1 MPNDSDNLRLGISA
15 LDLTHF
21 SYAENDE
28 LMTRGTDGKMFYKRP
43 DGNIVAYDSTE
54 YNKDEI
60 VSAIKNATNTSSAW
74 SSPSED
80 YIAYYTFSM
89 AGKNITTS
97 TTIALT
103 VPEIKAAANSNGIF
117 IRLKPNNTASAVLAF
132 IDTYRRST
140 SETLTDFATVTYSV
154 TVNGTTTE
162 KTAPVGIDKVAFIP
176 FGNTEEAN
184 NTITIRITAINFAN
198 LKIAIDAIPYET
210 LEDAKMANFSNAK
223 LEIDRM
229 DIITYVEDSSE
240 IKLGTLPSSGFEFK
254 YSFPV
259 SIINDEYS
267 VSDGI
272 VISEDKP
279 TYKCIWGKVISHVL

>member
-15 LDLTHF
+15 LDLTHY

-103 VPEIKAAANSNGIF
+103 VPEIKAATNSNGIF

-132 IDTYRRST
+132 IDTYRRN
-140 SETLTDFATVTYSV
+140 D
-154 TVNGTTTE
+154 
-162 KTAPVGIDKVAFIP
+162 
-176 FGNTEEAN
+176 NT
-184 NTITIRITAINFAN
+184 R
-198 LKIAIDAIPYET
+198 
-210 LEDAKMANFSNAK
+210 
-223 LEIDRM
+223 
-229 DIITYVEDSSE
+229 
-240 IKLGTLPSSGFEFK
+240 G
-254 YSFPV
+254 
-259 SIINDEYS
+259 SIQLS
-267 VSDGI
+267 
-272 VISEDKP
+272 
-279 TYKCIWGKVISHVL
+279 

>member
-15 LDLTHF
+15 LDLTHYN
-21 SYAENDE
+21 YAENDE

-176 FGNTEEAN
+176 FGNTEEAS
-184 NTITIRITAINFAN
+184 NTIAIRITAINFAN
-198 LKIAIDAIPYET
+198 LKMAVDAIPYET
-210 LEDAKMANFSNAK
+210 LEDAKISNFSNAK

-279 TYKCIWGKVISHVL
+279 TYKCIWGKVISHVV